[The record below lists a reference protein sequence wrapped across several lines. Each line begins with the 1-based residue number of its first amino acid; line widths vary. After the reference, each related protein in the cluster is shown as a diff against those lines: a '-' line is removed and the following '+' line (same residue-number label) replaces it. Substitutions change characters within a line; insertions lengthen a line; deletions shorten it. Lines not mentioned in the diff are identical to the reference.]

1 MREIL
6 KHEAPLPLSEGQIET
21 FCRFGEALL
30 EQNKVMNLTA
40 ITEPGAVARLHF
52 VDCMALLP
60 LADLRSRT
68 VIDVGCGAGFP
79 GVPLKIAEPSI
90 RLTLLDSLGKRMR
103 WLETV
108 LPELGVDAEV
118 VTGRAEEYVA
128 GCREQYDA
136 AVSRAVARLNV
147 LAELCLP
154 YVKVGGQFLAM
165 KGAMAQEEADEA
177 ASAIRRLGGQIERI
191 AEYPIGDAIHRVVI
205 VRKIAPTPKSYP
217 RPFAKIKKT
226 PL

>member
-60 LADLRSRT
+60 LADLRGKA

-108 LPELGVDAEV
+108 LPALGVDAEGGSSGGELV
-118 VTGRAEEYVA
+118 KMLGAGVDVLRRADVA
-128 GCREQYDA
+128 GEKSFRDGATHA
-136 AVSRAVARLNV
+136 AK
-147 LAELCLP
+147 AEKADFHKGTSL
-154 YVKVGGQFLAM
+154 KQFCFGDTIGFEL
-165 KGAMAQEEADEA
+165 ADE
-177 ASAIRRLGGQIERI
+177 GEQ
-191 AEYPIGDAIHRVVI
+191 RV
-205 VRKIAPTPKSYP
+205 
-217 RPFAKIKKT
+217 
-226 PL
+226 